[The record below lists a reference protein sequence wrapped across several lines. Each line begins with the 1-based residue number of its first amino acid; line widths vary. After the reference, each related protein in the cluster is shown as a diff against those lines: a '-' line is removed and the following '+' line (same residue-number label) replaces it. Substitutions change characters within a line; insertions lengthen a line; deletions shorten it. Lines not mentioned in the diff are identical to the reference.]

1 MGIVCARLPRV
12 NRLPVWLQDVVI
24 AVGTWLCGL
33 LFYLTD
39 LRVVAG
45 GHDPEPLWIRLV
57 ELAVIVALEL
67 IRRKVPLALILATA
81 VLAVDIALGASLPII
96 VIYMDFLYAAT
107 LYGSKRVGRAMI
119 SVAAVSTVAVIT
131 AALVFS
137 SDWRV
142 GVLAAV
148 AALPFL
154 ITPVWWATNV
164 RQHRDIA
171 ESERANSKQ
180 LARIAELD
188 LAAAVIEERARMAR
202 DLHDVIA
209 GHLSAIAIQSE
220 AALSIQDPELAQ
232 KVLRAVRENSVH
244 ALEEMRT
251 MVVLLKSADGTV
263 DETTAPARLAQLSK
277 LVDSARASGISVDV
291 RSEVD
296 SETLPAA
303 VDLTAYRIAQEALT
317 NAVKHAPGT
326 RAVVEIR
333 HWAGT
338 LVLEIGNELATR
350 PKNPGGTG
358 TGLVNMRERAA
369 AVGGSLTAGPT
380 DDGWLVRAVLPVPGT

>member
-1 MGIVCARLPRV
+1 MRVSLPRLSQ
-12 NRLPVWLQDVVI
+12 LPVWQQDLVI
-24 AVGTWLCGL
+24 AVGTWLLGL
-33 LFYLTD
+33 FFYLTG
-39 LRVVAG
+39 LYLIAG
-45 GHDPEPLWIRLV
+45 GPDPVPLWKRLI
-57 ELAVIVALEL
+57 ELTAIVGLEI
-67 IRRKVPLALILATA
+67 IRRKVPLALILATG
-81 VLAVDIALGASLPII
+81 VLAVDITLGLSLPII
-96 VIYMDFLYAAT
+96 VVYTDFLYAAT
-107 LYGSKRVGRAMI
+107 LYGSKRVSRAMI

-131 AALVFS
+131 AALVFA
-137 SDWRV
+137 SDWRA
-142 GVLAAV
+142 GVIAAI

-171 ESERANSKQ
+171 QAERANSQQ

-188 LAAAVIEERARMAR
+188 MAAAVAEERARMAR

-220 AALSIQDPELAQ
+220 AALSMKDPTLAQ
-232 KVLRAVRENSVH
+232 TVLRAVRENSVH

-251 MVVLLKSADGTV
+251 MVVLLKSADGSV

-296 SETLPAA
+296 STLLPAA

-333 HWAGT
+333 HSGGR
-338 LVLEIGNELATR
+338 LILEIGNELATR
-350 PKNPGGTG
+350 PKQPGGTG

-369 AVGGSLTAGPT
+369 AVGGSLTAGPSAG
-380 DDGWLVRAVLPVPGT
+380 GWLVRAELPVPGA